1 MKTIW
6 VALFVGL
13 LLAMV
18 FFLFTVTG
26 HASPVTVMTGTLGIA
41 MPAAAASAMEIIPI
55 HMNAGN
61 VPVVY

>member
-1 MKTIW
+1 MKTVW

-13 LLAMV
+13 LLAM

-26 HASPVTVMTGTLGIA
+26 HASPVSVMTGTPGIA
-41 MPAAAASAMEIIPI
+41 MPAASTMETIAI
-55 HMNAGN
+55 HMNTGK

>member
-1 MKTIW
+1 MKTVW
-6 VALFVGL
+6 VALIIGL

-26 HASPVTVMTGTLGIA
+26 HASPVTVMTGTPGIA
-41 MPAAAASAMEIIPI
+41 MPAAATSAMEIIPI

-61 VPVVY
+61 IPVVY

>member
-1 MKTIW
+1 MKTVW
-6 VALFVGL
+6 VALSFGL

-26 HASPVTVMTGTLGIA
+26 HALPVMTATPGIA
-41 MPAAAASAMEIIPI
+41 MPAASAMETISI
-55 HMNAGN
+55 HMNPGN

>member
-1 MKTIW
+1 MKTVW

-26 HASPVTVMTGTLGIA
+26 HASPVTVMTGTPGIA
-41 MPAAAASAMEIIPI
+41 MPAAASAMEIIPI
-55 HMNAGN
+55 HMNAG
-61 VPVVY
+61 VIPVVY